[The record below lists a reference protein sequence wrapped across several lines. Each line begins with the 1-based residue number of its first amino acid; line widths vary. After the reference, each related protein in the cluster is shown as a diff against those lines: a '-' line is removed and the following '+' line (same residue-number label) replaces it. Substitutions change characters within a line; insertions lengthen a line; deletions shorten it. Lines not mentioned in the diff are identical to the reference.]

1 MSTICTSVCR
11 TICTSVCRLVASNA
25 SPYELAVDAGVLM
38 GTSLVTRPLQS
49 DGPARQIGLAWRR
62 RSGRRDEFLLF
73 AQQLAERAKPQ
84 VDRVRRRAA

>member
-1 MSTICTSVCR
+1 
-11 TICTSVCRLVASNA
+11 
-25 SPYELAVDAGVLM
+25 M

-62 RSGRRDEFLLF
+62 GTGRRDEFFLF
-73 AQQLAERAKPQ
+73 AQELAKRAKPR